1 MARWVVLVQAS
12 TEGGIEDAS
21 EEAARFEGTQEQ
33 ARARLY
39 EIACTHRP
47 RSGLRQK
54 RREVYRIGDGDTYYA
69 CIKGVVSTF
78 RVTYQLAELV
88 WSTGPEPKRP

>member
-1 MARWVVLVQAS
+1 VVVVQAG
-12 TEGGIEDAS
+12 TEGGVDDGS
-21 EEAARFEGTQEQ
+21 EEVARFEGTREQ

-54 RREVYRIGDGDTYYA
+54 RREVYRIGDGDAYYA
-69 CIKGVVSTF
+69 YIKGMVSTF
-78 RVTYQLAELV
+78 GVTYQLAELV
-88 WSTGPEPKRP
+88 WSTEPGPKQP